1 MSAQERPRTGLD
13 SDGVAKVGAVQLP
26 VHAQLALRQHHVVLL
41 HVLAGSHRQARAI
54 QAHCTAK
61 YLISIVCFH
70 CHCSGGASACILSAD
85 MARHAPF
92 RPTAQVS
99 LMIGCSHSDQAM
111 PSDQVMLNS
120 DQVMLTVQ
128 AGSKAFTHVQV
139 MCR

>member
-13 SDGVAKVGAVQLP
+13 GDGVAKVGAVQLP
-26 VHAQLALRQHHVVLL
+26 GHVQLALRQHHVVLL
-41 HVLAGSHRQARAI
+41 HALAGSHRQARAV

-61 YLISIVCFH
+61 HIISIVCFY
-70 CHCSGGASACILSAD
+70 CHCSGGASACILPAD
-85 MARHAPF
+85 MARRAPF

-99 LMIGCSHSDQAM
+99 LMIGCSHSDQVM
-111 PSDQVMLNS
+111 LTSDQM
-120 DQVMLTVQ
+120 MLTVQ